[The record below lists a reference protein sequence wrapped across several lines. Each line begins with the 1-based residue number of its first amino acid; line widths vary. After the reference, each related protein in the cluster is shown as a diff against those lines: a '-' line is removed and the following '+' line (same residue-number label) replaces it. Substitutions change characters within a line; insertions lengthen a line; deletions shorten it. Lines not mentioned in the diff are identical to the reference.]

1 MIRQAG
7 LQVLPENPHGRG
19 VGTLEAG
26 DDLVGQALAGLVVGG
41 VAECLQVGLE
51 YGADLVR
58 NLP

>member
-19 VGTLEAG
+19 VGAPEAG
-26 DDLVGQALAGLVVGG
+26 DNLVGQALGGLVVGG

-51 YGADLVR
+51 YGTDLVR